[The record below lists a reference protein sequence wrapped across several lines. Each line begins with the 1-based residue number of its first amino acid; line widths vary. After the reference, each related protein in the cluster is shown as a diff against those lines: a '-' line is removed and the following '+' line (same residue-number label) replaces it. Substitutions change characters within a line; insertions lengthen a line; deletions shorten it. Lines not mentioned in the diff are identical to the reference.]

1 MSALAMNPVDGREV
15 VKCECGLTQFRTA
28 NGQCRR
34 CHAPFETAAPEPE
47 PVPESRLLRRGG
59 KLAVMG
65 VAANVPT
72 AFSRLFRMVREAQGM
87 SQADLGRRLKLP
99 RTYVSKIENLKCVPT
114 VKQIPRLCLGLG
126 VDQRRFMEAV
136 EIGAR

>member
-1 MSALAMNPVDGREV
+1 
-15 VKCECGLTQFRTA
+15 
-28 NGQCRR
+28 
-34 CHAPFETAAPEPE
+34 
-47 PVPESRLLRRGG
+47 
-59 KLAVMG
+59 MG

-72 AFSRLFRMVREAQGM
+72 AFSRLFRLVREAQGM
-87 SQADLGRRLKLP
+87 TQADLGRRSKLP
-99 RTYVSKIENLKCVPT
+99 RTYISKIETLNCVPT